1 MASTGDSPGFRAKKP
16 KMKHSPSASPF
27 YNAGVEEPKKHLCT
41 GYGDEYDHDD
51 SDDGIL
57 PTPSLTEDGSSL
69 PVSAAA
75 AAASSPSPPPAPA
88 VVVPAKK
95 RPCPDENDFL
105 AEMEAQ
111 LGSSRVITP
120 ARRPLVF
127 GRNAEPQ
134 QHPGSSILF
143 HGAVV
148 AAFIESLGSGVSN
161 AKEITIDTSD
171 IGIDVFGSPFLKTLA
186 ENARRGDYARA
197 YAQTREYAQM
207 WEYAQTREAARL
219 RQARWKRGLWAKMDA
234 FLLATAAAARGGVV
248 VITPWRCK
256 KARADDDARS
266 KAELLPLREVGTLK
280 AYVARLMAQDDDDT
294 SEVTSDKMYNLWD
307 YSFEA
312 GRELHGAIRRL
323 AAIKCVLVGGGA
335 GPDEERVGDSE
346 LGAYLDIV
354 SRGSSSSADQHQQQ
368 KQRRALLEAQIEDGD
383 TDGILQAVADATR
396 PYDVLY
402 GAVVRLRNAA
412 VAVHKELR
420 RFRHEEVEQGG
431 ADARASD

>member
-1 MASTGDSPGFRAKKP
+1 MASTGDNPGFRAKKP
-16 KMKHSPSASPF
+16 KMEQSPSASPF
-27 YNAGVEEPKKHLCT
+27 YNAGVEEPKKYLCT
-41 GYGDEYDHDD
+41 GYDDEDDRDD

-57 PTPSLTEDGSSL
+57 PTPSVTEDGSSS
-69 PVSAAA
+69 PVTAAGP
-75 AAASSPSPPPAPA
+75 SPSPPPAPA

-120 ARRPLVF
+120 ARRPLAF

-134 QHPGSSILF
+134 QHPGSTILF
-143 HGAVV
+143 YGAAV
-148 AAFIESLGSGVSN
+148 AAFIESLGSNNNNNS
-161 AKEITIDTSD
+161 AKEITINTGA
-171 IGIDVFGSPFLKTLA
+171 IGIDVFGSPFLKTLP

-197 YAQTREYAQM
+197 YAQTRE
-207 WEYAQTREAARL
+207 AARL
-219 RQARWKRGLWAKMDA
+219 RQARRKRGLWAKMDA

-248 VITPWRCK
+248 VVTPWRCK

-266 KAELLPLREVGTLK
+266 KAQLLPLREVGTLK

-294 SEVTSDKMYNLWD
+294 FEVTSDKMYNLWD

-335 GPDEERVGDSE
+335 GPDEERVSDSE

-354 SRGSSSSADQHQQQ
+354 SRGSSSSADQHQQ

-412 VAVHKELR
+412 VAMRKELR
-420 RFRHEEVEQGG
+420 RFRDEEVEQGR
-431 ADARASD
+431 ADTAGGFDECGPGENYW